1 MDVSEFFDGLRKQC
15 MNVKAA
21 CEVCEFRDFCYCT
34 PMTYTEEFLS
44 SVISRIRASLKTS
57 AQG

>member
-1 MDVSEFFDGLRKQC
+1 MDVSEFLDELRKRC
-15 MNVKAA
+15 ANVKAA

-44 SVISRIRASLKTS
+44 SVIFRIRSSLNTS